1 MIYAVVPVK
10 TLAVAKSRL
19 EPALSAAE
27 RAGLVENLLQ
37 GVLRALAESGVIAA
51 TAVVSPDPR
60 AGALA
65 VAMGAVG
72 LLDPGGG
79 LNAALEAGRAWAVG
93 QEATALLVLLGDLPL
108 LAGRDIVAMTAL
120 LEAAPADDPTVVLA
134 PDRRDGGTNAMLLRP
149 PGALPFAFG
158 FDSYRRHH
166 AAAVAAGVA
175 VRLYRAP
182 GTAFDLDTP
191 SDLADLPIPVALHL

>member
-1 MIYAVVPVK
+1 MIVAVVPVK

-19 EPALSAAE
+19 QPALSAAE

-37 GVLRALAESGVIAA
+37 GVLRALTDSGVIAA
-51 TAVVSPDPR
+51 TTVVSPDPR

-65 VAMGAVG
+65 AAMGAVG
-72 LLDPGGG
+72 LPDPGGG
-79 LNAALEAGRAWAVG
+79 LNAALEAGRAWAIA

-108 LAGRDIVAMTAL
+108 LRGSDIAALAAL
-120 LEAAPADDPTVVLA
+120 LDAAPADDPTVVLA

-158 FDSYRRHH
+158 LDSYHRHR
-166 AAAVAAGVA
+166 AA
-175 VRLYRAP
+175 P
-182 GTAFDLDTP
+182 
-191 SDLADLPIPVALHL
+191 LPPPV

>member
-19 EPALSAAE
+19 QSALSAAE
-27 RAGLVENLLQ
+27 RAGLVESLLQ
-37 GVLRALAESGVIAA
+37 GVLRALAESGVIAV

-60 AGALA
+60 ARTLA
-65 VAMGAVG
+65 VALGAVG
-72 LLDPGGG
+72 LPDPGGG
-79 LNAALEAGRAWAVG
+79 LNAALEAVRTWAVAQG
-93 QEATALLVLLGDLPL
+93 ATALLVLLGDLPL
-108 LAGRDIVAMTAL
+108 LAGRDIAALAAL
-120 LEAAPADDPTVVLA
+120 LAATPDDDPTAVLA

-158 FDSYRRHH
+158 LDSYHRHR
-166 AAAVAAGVA
+166 AAAAAAGVA

-191 SDLADLPIPVALHL
+191 GDLADLPIPLALHL

>member
-19 EPALSAAE
+19 EPALSATE
-27 RAGLVENLLQ
+27 RAGLVESLLQ
-37 GVLRALAESGVIAA
+37 GVLRALAESGVVAL

-60 AGALA
+60 ACALA
-65 VAMGAVG
+65 QALGAVG
-72 LLDPGGG
+72 LPDPGGG
-79 LNAALEAGRAWAVG
+79 LNAALEAGRTWAVAQG
-93 QEATALLVLLGDLPL
+93 ATALLVLLGDLPL
-108 LAGRDIVAMTAL
+108 LAGSDIAALAAL
-120 LEAAPADDPTVVLA
+120 LVAAPAADPTVVLA

-158 FDSYRRHH
+158 LDSYRRHH
-166 AAAVAAGVA
+166 AAATAAGVT

-191 SDLADLPIPVALHL
+191 SDLADLPVPVALHL